1 MIVDPRFGWGAPVLA
16 KSKVPVEAMVSL
28 WRTGES
34 ISAVA
39 EEYALPVDVVET
51 VLRQAA

>member
-1 MIVDPRFGWGAPVLA
+1 VKIEDVVA
-16 KSKVPVEAMVSL
+16 L

-39 EEYALPVDVVET
+39 EEYDLTETVVED